1 MADNIADAYNAGG
14 MSYTSSGMNPS
25 EGIGRWWN
33 NITGQTANNML
44 NIQEAEKARS
54 FNSAEAQKQR
64 DWEEFMSNTAYQRGV
79 ADMKAAGIN
88 PMVIAGA
95 AQAST
100 PSGNSATSPAAH
112 ASASGS
118 AGIFGLISQ
127 AANIAIAKGLEAK
140 FTNSAMKAADN
151 HDLVTAKIRHLAAQ
165 EKSMNAMDAYRN
177 AKLEMN
183 DKHFQQNMDKKIADF
198 IDTDARKREEDAAR
212 FGFRWKFRDMFK
224 GPKD

>member
-1 MADNIADAYNAGG
+1 MADNIAAAYNAGG
-14 MSYTSSGMNPS
+14 MSYTPTGMNPS

-44 NIQEAEKARS
+44 NIEEAAKARS

-64 DWEEFMSNTAYQRGV
+64 DWETFMSNTAYQRGV

-88 PMVIAGA
+88 PMVSAGA
-95 AQAST
+95 SQAST
-100 PSGNSATSPAAH
+100 PSGNSATSSAAR

-140 FTNSAMKAADN
+140 FSNSAMKAADN
-151 HDLVTAKIRHLAAQ
+151 HELVTAKIRHLAAQ
-165 EKSMNAMDAYRN
+165 EKSMNAMSAYRD

-183 DKHFQQNMDKKIADF
+183 DRHFQQNMDKKIADF

-212 FGFRWKFRDMFK
+212 YGYFWKHRGRFK
-224 GPKD
+224 APGD